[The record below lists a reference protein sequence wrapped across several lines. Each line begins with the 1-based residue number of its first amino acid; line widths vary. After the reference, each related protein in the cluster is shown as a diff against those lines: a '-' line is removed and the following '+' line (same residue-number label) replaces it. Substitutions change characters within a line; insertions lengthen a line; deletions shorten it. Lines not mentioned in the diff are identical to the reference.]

1 MAPRSE
7 RDSLAAAISRSDA
20 AGAELERIDSALAR
34 VGGVI
39 AAAVSR
45 LENAERAIAEINLT
59 DPGHLAAAFLGE
71 VETAASQ
78 VALKK
83 ECADA
88 SEAVRLARET
98 RGGLEE
104 RRRAAHREVDMATHL
119 RDLAQCAVVRD
130 SPELAA
136 LIAQYEAARLE
147 VARMV
152 RVFEAIGTLHM
163 PPNYHWAV
171 ARPYNGAPGDDL
183 LAWRAA
189 LAALKVDAH
198 ARLPATFV
206 ATKPAA

>member
-1 MAPRSE
+1 MMSKISHLRAVVVPRSE
-7 RDSLAAAISRSDA
+7 RDSLAAAIARSDA

-45 LENAERAIAEINLT
+45 LENAERALAEINPT

-78 VALKK
+78 VALRK
-83 ECADA
+83 ECDDA
-88 SEAVRLARET
+88 NEAVRLARET

-104 RRRAAHREVDMATHL
+104 RRRAADRELDMATHL
-119 RDLAQCAVVRD
+119 RDLALAAVVQD

-136 LIAQYEAARLE
+136 FIERYEAARIE

-152 RVFEAIGTLHM
+152 RVFETIG
-163 PPNYHWAV
+163 V
-171 ARPYNGAPGDDL
+171 
-183 LAWRAA
+183 
-189 LAALKVDAH
+189 
-198 ARLPATFV
+198 
-206 ATKPAA
+206 